1 MKSRINIYEPNNLPL
16 NGGAND
22 VIKLDNAHCIRFQDF
37 VRLGKNFAD
46 KLYPTELAAFIS
58 SAVNNNQNYIFDE
71 VCNCKHYFSVNSVL
85 DLSAIQEQKGFWDRV
100 DVENAMID
108 DIYSRMG
115 VYNVTHERWTKPQ
128 GITVDELQKLYPEYA
143 DKIQNAPYIEQGF
156 DGAVGCLVSVTGKR
170 VYEFDGNSHEY
181 KDFLGEWRNLDLVD
195 SFDDLFKTY
204 LKSDIKKE
212 LSGESEIQSEV
223 VSEHIKGEIIE
234 PDEITTDKDYS
245 YVNDL
250 PCSDYAILKKP
261 VVIDYDNSGYL
272 ISLSDKDLFNY
283 VVCSEDGYVLITK
296 PDGHIIN
303 VDIDKFKP
311 VDLIEKYYTEDCIK
325 AELTACEMYD
335 NKIFPLG
342 VVPDLCQGSNC
353 QFDIDNCGYVCIG
366 YPHPYNDEYAH
377 KNYATHSVIVPKE
390 TFLSVKE
397 QMVKAY
403 AHTSA
408 CPRPMQKE
416 EYYSSFELN
425 GKSDVEIASM
435 MLNYSKDVKDSCIF
449 RYADTTISFPWKDY
463 LFYDDYMCKKHGK
476 DWKQKNVKTQQKEP
490 NFKNSQKVDN
500 KKNNSKKLK
509 I

>member
-16 NGGAND
+16 NGDVND

-71 VCNCKHYFSVNSVL
+71 VCNCKHYFSVNSVF

-181 KDFLGEWRNLDLVD
+181 KDFSGEWRNLGLVD

-223 VSEHIKGEIIE
+223 VNEHIKGKIIE
-234 PDEITTDKDYS
+234 SDEITTDKDYS
-245 YVNDL
+245 FVNDWRY
-250 PCSDYAILKKP
+250 SDFAILKKP
-261 VVIDYDNSGYL
+261 VVVDNNGDGYL
-272 ISLSDKDLFNY
+272 ISLSDKNMFNFF
-283 VVCSEDGYVLITK
+283 VCPEDGFVLINK
-296 PDGHIIN
+296 PDGHKIN

-311 VDLIEKYYTEDCIK
+311 SDIFDYYTKDVIIN
-325 AELTACEMYD
+325 ELSACEMYD
-335 NKIFPLG
+335 QKIFPLG
-342 VVPDLCQGSNC
+342 CVPDLCQGPNC
-353 QFDIDNCGYVCIG
+353 QFDIKNCDYVCIG
-366 YPHPYNDEYAH
+366 YPHQYSEEGIH
-377 KNYATHSVIVPKE
+377 KNWAAHFVIVPKD

-403 AHTSA
+403 SHTSA
-408 CPRPMQKE
+408 CSYPMQKDD
-416 EYYSSFELN
+416 YYSRFEIYEMPD
-425 GKSDVEIASM
+425 SDIASK
-435 MLNYSKDVKDSCIF
+435 MLNYSKDSGDDCMFMYKGDK
-449 RYADTTISFPWKDY
+449 ISFPWKDY
-463 LFYDDYMCKKHGK
+463 IFYDDFMKGK
-476 DWKQKNVKTQQKEP
+476 YGLDWKQINNHKIVKEP
-490 NFKNSQKVDN
+490 KFSNSQKIDN
-500 KKNNSKKLK
+500 KKDNLKKLK
-509 I
+509 F